1 MNIEMT
7 KPFENIMVQ
16 WLEGHLDDIDA
27 SLLLKG
33 FDAENLRNNLDLFN
47 KMIPNPK
54 ATDQNWNDFVM
65 KVHSPTG

>member
-1 MNIEMT
+1 MT

-33 FDAENLRNNLDLFN
+33 FDAENLRNNLDILDRLV
-47 KMIPNPK
+47 PNTEITEKKWDEFILKLEPS
-54 ATDQNWNDFVM
+54 NL
-65 KVHSPTG
+65 